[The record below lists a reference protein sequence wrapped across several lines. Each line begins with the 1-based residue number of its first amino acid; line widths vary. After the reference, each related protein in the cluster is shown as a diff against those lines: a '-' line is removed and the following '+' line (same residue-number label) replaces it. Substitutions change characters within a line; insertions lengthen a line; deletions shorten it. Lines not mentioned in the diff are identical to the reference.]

1 MKSSSI
7 RIGLLGCGNVGAA
20 LVQLLTEQHESVKHR
35 TGLDLSIE
43 AIAVKDLDKDRS
55 IPLPDEVFTTDSESI
70 VNNPEINLIIEVM
83 GNIEPARELILQALN
98 SGKAVVTAN
107 KELLAAH
114 GAELYSAAENS
125 GVDLLFEAAVAG
137 GIPIVRPLRES
148 LAGEPITQIR
158 GIINGTTNFILSRMS
173 QDGVSFEE
181 ALKEAQELG
190 FAELDSTY
198 DVEGYDA
205 GAKVAI
211 IATLAFGVE
220 VTSQDV
226 QHEGISKITVEDI
239 KFANR
244 LGHCIKLLAV
254 AEQKI
259 NENGNSEVG
268 ARVYPALVPLSHP
281 LAAVNGSF
289 NAVFVE
295 GDAVGEL
302 MFYGPGAGGR
312 PTASAV
318 FGDVIDA
325 AGNLQRSHGAL
336 IGALDKPNIIPP
348 ENLESPFYLNLK
360 VEDQP
365 GVLAQVAEVFGG
377 HGVSIQSM
385 EQEGMGSEARLIFIT
400 HSSREKDLFSTIKS
414 LSSLSVV
421 SSVDSVLRVIGD

>member
-20 LVQLLTEQHESVKHR
+20 LVHLLAEQHDSVERR

-43 AIAVKDLDKDRS
+43 AIAVKDLNKNRS
-55 IPLPDEVFTTDSESI
+55 IPLSDEIFTDDASSI
-70 VNNPEINLIIEVM
+70 VGNPEINLIVEVM
-83 GNIEPARELILQALN
+83 GNIEPARELILGALN
-98 SGKAVVTAN
+98 SGQPVVTAN

-114 GAELYSAAENS
+114 GAELYAAAENS

-137 GIPIVRPLRES
+137 AIPIVRPLRES
-148 LAGEPITQIR
+148 LSGEPITRIR
-158 GIINGTTNFILSRMS
+158 GIINGTTNFILTRMA
-173 QDGVSFEE
+173 QDGASFDE

-220 VTSQDV
+220 VTSEDV
-226 QHEGISKITVEDI
+226 QHEGISKITVDDM
-239 KFANR
+239 KFANQ
-244 LGHCIKLLAV
+244 LGYCIKLLAV
-254 AEQKI
+254 AERKANQ
-259 NENGNSEVG
+259 EGRSEVG
-268 ARVYPALVPLSHP
+268 ARVYPALIPLSHP

-325 AGNLQRSHGAL
+325 SGNLQRSHGAL
-336 IGALDKPNIIPP
+336 IGALDKPHMIPS
-348 ENLESPFYLNLK
+348 ENLESAFYLNLK

-365 GVLAQVAEVFGG
+365 GVLAQVTEVFGN

-400 HSSREKDLFSTIKS
+400 HSSREKDLFSTLES
-414 LSSLSVV
+414 LRALNVV
-421 SSVDSVLRVIGD
+421 SDVDSVLRVIGD